1 MKNISLFWILLSF
14 SSCMTFTR
22 FEDAKNFPD
31 WYFGRAGLEGTVI
44 HHSGEERNGFGL
56 LHFRLPELIINTQH
70 CLNYPE
76 GEDDEKFLLEAGII
90 EWIFPYREFASS
102 KISSQDK
109 MTFFLFN
116 PVYTAPKRI
125 FGLLIRLP
133 VYLIH
138 DVTKIFVT
146 PFAAWHYH
154 RKQRTA
160 TEDNKTD
167 PIPEKKSEIGKMNN
181 LLLSTQSKQN
191 WNINASMRN
200 FAKGKTF

>member
-1 MKNISLFWILLSF
+1 MKKLSFIFMILCF

-22 FEDAKNFPD
+22 FEETEGFCD
-31 WYFGRAGLEGTVI
+31 WYFGRAGLEGTVR
-44 HHSGEERNGFGL
+44 HHSGPERNGYGL

-70 CLNYPE
+70 GLYYPD
-76 GEDDEKFLLEAGII
+76 GEDDEKFLLEAGIV

-116 PVYTAPKRI
+116 PFYTAPKRI

-138 DVTKIFVT
+138 DVSKIFVT
-146 PFAAWHYH
+146 PFAAWHYLYGNGSQ
-154 RKQRTA
+154 KK
-160 TEDNKTD
+160 E
-167 PIPEKKSEIGKMNN
+167 EKKEK
-181 LLLSTQSKQN
+181 
-191 WNINASMRN
+191 
-200 FAKGKTF
+200 